1 MLEKGGG
8 GNMHYAHI
16 YTPLTLKN
24 RNNYIE
30 SVGCRFLTEG
40 SLDSLPS
47 PPMEG
52 CKKHHCL

>member
-47 PPMEG
+47 PPHG
-52 CKKHHCL
+52 GV